1 MKFCPHCGKENA
13 EDRSF
18 CLYCKKSL
26 RLYRSEANAP
36 VAAPREPES
45 ARVNVPIEPHKSDS
59 KLIRNNPGTIRPEP
73 MPVLRTPEPVRS
85 APAPA
90 WSEPAPVLRTPEPV
104 RSAPAPVRPE
114 PTPVRPAPAPV
125 WHEPAPVR
133 PAAPVKRP
141 APRISAGQ
149 ELKLLIREGFMVL
162 TGEPRNLLISLL
174 FPVAAAIVT
183 VWIAGENMFVDFES
197 TKSACLIMVCAAIW
211 GGLFNSIQVVVK
223 ERDNV
228 RRDYVSGALRI
239 ECFMASRALIQLLL
253 CAAQS
258 AVLCLGFLGVR
269 VVHGNELPSDGIIG
283 GSPMI
288 EYYITLF
295 LVMYATDSLGLMIS
309 SIVKTEQLA
318 SQLSPYILIVQ
329 LLFSGA
335 LFEMEGAATLVSG
348 LMTSK
353 WGMKALGS
361 ISELNKFESK
371 LSVRVG
377 FPIYLE
383 SKDYE
388 PTGGNLLG
396 AWMMLL
402 LFVAVTLVVGTVC
415 LRQVKND
422 KRS

>member
-13 EDRSF
+13 DDRSF

-26 RLYRSEANAP
+26 RLYRSEAKTP

-73 MPVLRTPEPVRS
+73 TPALRTPEPVRS

-90 WSEPAPVLRTPEPV
+90 RSEPAPILRTPEPV
-104 RSAPAPVRPE
+104 RPNPVPVRPE
-114 PTPVRPAPAPV
+114 PAPV
-125 WHEPAPVR
+125 WHEPTPAR
-133 PAAPVKRP
+133 PAIKRP

-183 VWIAGENMFVDFES
+183 VWIAGENMYVDMES

-211 GGLFNSIQVVVK
+211 GGLFNSIQTVVK

-239 ECFMASRALIQLLL
+239 ECFMASRALIQLAL
-253 CAAQS
+253 CAVQS

-269 VVHGNELPSDGIIG
+269 VVHGNELPSDGVIG

-288 EYYITLF
+288 EYYLTLF

-309 SIVKTEQLA
+309 CIVKSEQLA

-348 LMTSK
+348 MMTSK
-353 WGMKALGS
+353 WGMKALGC
-361 ISELNKFESK
+361 ISMLNDYPSK
-371 LSVRVG
+371 YGIWL
-377 FPIYLE
+377 PAN
-383 SKDYE
+383 DAYE
-388 PTGGNLLG
+388 RTGGNLIG